1 MQRPAD
7 AVEPRTATIESG
19 RDLRTQDFATP
30 DAEPVT
36 VSSGTDDETDPLPN
50 RRYTSILFWKMV
62 NALDASEPPARIL
75 DLGPTSHANMHFWA
89 ERGFR
94 VSCYDLEKHE
104 MEELERAPITNLSL
118 AADRM
123 NQRHLPFE
131 DAAFAGI
138 CAWNCFS
145 RLPFVSARRY
155 IRECNRL
162 LRSRGILHAIF
173 LDAAGRLAH
182 GDAEAEGADGEIMAA
197 HAEQGGAQHQRRRHA
212 DHRAQGHA
220 ERQAAE
226 ILRRSEP
233 RGRRGV
239 GDHFELAD
247 VEVQL

>member
-7 AVEPRTATIESG
+7 AVDPRTSATIESG

-30 DAEPVT
+30 DAEPAT

-62 NALDASEPPARIL
+62 NALDPSEPPARIL
-75 DLGPTSHANMHFWA
+75 DLGPTSHANIHFWA

-94 VSCYDLEKHE
+94 VTCYDLEKHE
-104 MEELERAPITNLSL
+104 MEELERQPITNLSL

-123 NQRHLPFE
+123 NQRRLPFE

-138 CAWNCFS
+138 CTWNFFS

-173 LDAAGRLAH
+173 LDAAGRLDTRRQYRIADRQQLDVVSGH
-182 GDAEAEGADGEIMAA
+182 SRRGIDPTLVEAELAFLFSSFDACESTASPFQTR
-197 HAEQGGAQHQRRRHA
+197 ELLAQRNR
-212 DHRAQGHA
+212 
-220 ERQAAE
+220 
-226 ILRRSEP
+226 
-233 RGRRGV
+233 
-239 GDHFELAD
+239 
-247 VEVQL
+247 

>member
-1 MQRPAD
+1 MGRPVD
-7 AVEPRTATIESG
+7 AVEPRIAAAMESG

-30 DAEPVT
+30 DADPVT
-36 VSSGTDDETDPLPN
+36 VSARTDDETDPLPN

-62 NALDASEPPARIL
+62 NALDSVNPPARIL

-94 VSCYDLEKHE
+94 VSCYDLERHE
-104 MEELERAPITNLSL
+104 MEELERQPITNLSL

-131 DAAFAGI
+131 DGAFAGI

-155 IRECNRL
+155 IRECNRV

-173 LDAAGRLAH
+173 LDAAGRLDTRRQYRI
-182 GDAEAEGADGEIMAA
+182 GDRQQLDVVSGHSRRGIDPTLVEAELAFLFSSFDAFESTAA
-197 HAEQGGAQHQRRRHA
+197 PCQTRELLAQRNR
-212 DHRAQGHA
+212 
-220 ERQAAE
+220 
-226 ILRRSEP
+226 
-233 RGRRGV
+233 
-239 GDHFELAD
+239 
-247 VEVQL
+247 